1 MSTNNNTSNKS
12 VNDHSNSNSKMVFSY
27 KLGNS
32 ESFYG
37 SFENKFD
44 GYQNYL
50 PIYDKFFVL
59 NESNYDKVTLNNN
72 CSIEKLEDEIKE
84 NIYNCKILS
93 DSESN
98 ELTPVFFK
106 YSPLVDPIK
115 FMGGEEDKSPLPLFQ
130 DQSDKNNI
138 AYVDG
143 FFYFLSSKLLESHNF
158 TNGNL
163 FYGQH
168 LTIKKE
174 LEVNISDEIEYL
186 VSRDYFNE
194 NKEQF
199 KISEEFYNCVETF
212 VSNKNKR
219 KICIDNTTSVQNILN
234 DAIENIDD
242 YEHMSELNEV
252 FLNSTN
258 GDNTNSDNTNGDN
271 TNGDITSDLIF
282 ESSVENSKNNTKS
295 TNSTNSYDS
304 NSEDDSEC
312 SDDEDGNSEYSE
324 YSNSEND
331 SESQVSASDDE
342 SETEP
347 PKIVARLSDFPIN
360 MIGLECYVD
369 TLDSYIA
376 ECDIDNNELTCIL
389 LQVIFTLIGYQR
401 AFNFVHNDLHTNNIM
416 YIPTEYDY
424 IFYKYEGQNYKVK
437 TYGKIWKIIDY
448 GRATYQFNGEQM
460 FSSSFGPKGDAATQY
475 NCEPYYN
482 PKKKPVDIN
491 YSFDLCRLACS
502 LYEDLFGDDVV
513 DREDLNPIENVILDW
528 CLDYKGRN
536 VLIKN
541 NGEER
546 YEDFKLY
553 KMIARTVHDH
563 VPKAQLSRDIFSQHI
578 TKNTK
583 MKKGKT
589 KMVVNIDLIPSY
601 VERIF

>member
-1 MSTNNNTSNKS
+1 MSTNNT
-12 VNDHSNSNSKMVFSY
+12 NDATNHTVDNDSKMTFSY

-32 ESFYG
+32 EAIYG
-37 SFENKFD
+37 AFGNKFD

-50 PIYDKFFVL
+50 PIYEKFFVL
-59 NESNYDKVTLNNN
+59 NDENYNKVTLNSNYTIKN
-72 CSIEKLEDEIKE
+72 LDTEIKE
-84 NIYNCKILS
+84 NIYLCKTNS
-93 DSESN
+93 DAN
-98 ELTPVFFK
+98 ETPVFFK
-106 YSPLVDPIK
+106 YSPLIDPVK
-115 FMGGEEDKSPLPLFQ
+115 FMGGEEDKVPLPLFQ
-130 DQSDKNNI
+130 DDSDKNNV

-174 LEVNISDEIEYL
+174 LEVDISDEIEYL
-186 VSRDYFNE
+186 VSRNHFNE
-194 NKEQF
+194 NKKQF
-199 KISEEFYNCVETF
+199 NISEEFYDCVETF

-219 KICIDNTTSVQNILN
+219 KICIDNSQDVQNIL
-234 DAIENIDD
+234 DDSIESIDN
-242 YEHMSELNEV
+242 YEHMNEINEV
-252 FLNSTN
+252 FLNHTNENSTN
-258 GDNTNSDNTNGDN
+258 DNL
-271 TNGDITSDLIF
+271 DITNLVF
-282 ESSVENSKNNTKS
+282 ESSIKNTKTNTQS
-295 TNSTNSYDS
+295 TDSYDS
-304 NSEDDSEC
+304 NSEDDSESGDENSDS
-312 SDDEDGNSEYSE
+312 SDDDIEGDKLNNSED
-324 YSNSEND
+324 D
-331 SESQVSASDDE
+331 SESEDSLSDNE
-342 SETEP
+342 SEV
-347 PKIVARLSDFPIN
+347 PKIVARLSDIPIN

-369 TLDSYIA
+369 TLDSYIS
-376 ECDIDNNELTCIL
+376 ECDIDNDEMTCIL
-389 LQVIFTLIGYQR
+389 LQVIFTLIGYQQ

-424 IFYKYEGQNYKVK
+424 IFYKYKGQNYKVK

-448 GRATYQFNGEQM
+448 GRATYQFNGELM
-460 FSSSFGPKGDAATQY
+460 FSSSFGPKGDAVTQY

-482 PKKKPVDIN
+482 PKKKSVDIN

-513 DREDLNPIENVILDW
+513 DRTELNPIENVIVDW

-563 VPKAQLSRDIFSQHI
+563 VPKKQLSRDIFKDHI

-589 KMVVNIDLIPSY
+589 KMVVNIDNIPSY
-601 VERIF
+601 VERVF

>member
-1 MSTNNNTSNKS
+1 MATNNFDNNKA
-12 VNDHSNSNSKMVFSY
+12 NDNNHLKLGFSY

-32 ESFYG
+32 ETVYG
-37 SFENKFD
+37 DNASDFD

-50 PIYDKFFVL
+50 PIYDKFFVMDET
-59 NESNYDKVTLNNN
+59 NCNKITLN
-72 CSIEKLEDEIKE
+72 STYAIISLDTKIKE
-84 NIYNCKILS
+84 NIYLCKTK
-93 DSESN
+93 SETESI

-106 YSPLVDPIK
+106 YSPLIDPIK
-115 FMGGEEDKSPLPLFQ
+115 YMGGEEEISPLPQFQ
-130 DQSDKNNI
+130 DAADKNNV

-143 FFYFLSSKLLESHNF
+143 FFYFLSSKLLKGHNF

-174 LEVNISDEIEYL
+174 LEIDISDEIEYL
-186 VSRDYFNE
+186 VSRDHFND
-194 NKEQF
+194 NKHQF
-199 KISEEFYNCVETF
+199 NISEEFYNCIESF
-212 VSNKNKR
+212 SNKNKR
-219 KICIDNTTSVQNILN
+219 RLCIEISSKDENLL
-234 DAIENIDD
+234 DDLIENIDN

-252 FLNSTN
+252 FLSNAN
-258 GDNTNSDNTNGDN
+258 ANADADADANT
-271 TNGDITSDLIF
+271 LIF
-282 ESSVENSKNNTKS
+282 ESPMSKKNTRSDTK
-295 TNSTNSYDS
+295 STNSYDS
-304 NSEDDSEC
+304 ESEDDSE
-312 SDDEDGNSEYSE
+312 DETNIVNSEIDSDG
-324 YSNSEND
+324 SDGSD
-331 SESQVSASDDE
+331 SEGSSDDE
-342 SETEP
+342 SEA
-347 PKIVARLSDFPIN
+347 PKIVARLPEFPVN

-369 TLDSYIA
+369 TLDSYIS
-376 ECDIDNNELTCIL
+376 ECDIDNDEMTCIL
-389 LQVIFTLIGYQR
+389 LQVIFTLIGYQK

-424 IFYKYEGQNYKVK
+424 IFYKYGGQNYKVK

-460 FSSSFGPKGDAATQY
+460 FSSSFAPKGDAATQY

-513 DREDLNPIENVILDW
+513 DRCDLNPIENVILDW

-563 VPKAQLSRDIFSQHI
+563 VPKNQLSRDIFSQHI

-589 KMVVNIDLIPSY
+589 KIVINIDLIPSY
-601 VERIF
+601 VERVF

>member
-1 MSTNNNTSNKS
+1 MSTNNT
-12 VNDHSNSNSKMVFSY
+12 NDATNHTVDNESKMTFSY

-32 ESFYG
+32 EAIYG
-37 SFENKFD
+37 AFGNKFD

-59 NESNYDKVTLNNN
+59 NDENYNKVTLNSNYTIKN
-72 CSIEKLEDEIKE
+72 LDTEIKE
-84 NIYNCKILS
+84 NIYLCKTNS
-93 DSESN
+93 DAN
-98 ELTPVFFK
+98 ATPVFFK
-106 YSPLVDPIK
+106 YSPLVDPVK
-115 FMGGEEDKSPLPLFQ
+115 FMGGEEDKVPLPLFK
-130 DQSDKNNI
+130 DDSDKNNV

-174 LEVNISDEIEYL
+174 LEVDISDEIEYL
-186 VSRDYFNE
+186 VSRNHFNE
-194 NKEQF
+194 NKKQF
-199 KISEEFYNCVETF
+199 NISEEFYDCVETF
-212 VSNKNKR
+212 VSNKHKR
-219 KICIDNTTSVQNILN
+219 KICIDNSQDVQNIL
-234 DAIENIDD
+234 DDSIESIDN
-242 YEHMSELNEV
+242 YEHMNEINEV
-252 FLNSTN
+252 FLNHTNENSTN
-258 GDNTNSDNTNGDN
+258 DNL
-271 TNGDITSDLIF
+271 DITNLVF
-282 ESSVENSKNNTKS
+282 ESSIKNTKTNTQS
-295 TNSTNSYDS
+295 TDSYDS
-304 NSEDDSEC
+304 NSEDDSESGDENSDS
-312 SDDEDGNSEYSE
+312 SDDDIEGDKLNNSED
-324 YSNSEND
+324 D
-331 SESQVSASDDE
+331 SESEDSLSDNE
-342 SETEP
+342 SEV
-347 PKIVARLSDFPIN
+347 PKIVARLSDIPIN

-369 TLDSYIA
+369 TLDSYIS
-376 ECDIDNNELTCIL
+376 ECDIDNDEMTCIL
-389 LQVIFTLIGYQR
+389 LQVIFTLIGYQQ

-424 IFYKYEGQNYKVK
+424 IFYKYKGQNYKVK

-448 GRATYQFNGEQM
+448 GRATYQFNGELM
-460 FSSSFGPKGDAATQY
+460 FSSSFGPKGDAVTQY

-482 PKKKPVDIN
+482 PKKKSVDIN

-513 DREDLNPIENVILDW
+513 DRTELNPIENVIVDW

-563 VPKAQLSRDIFSQHI
+563 VPKKQLSRDIFKDHI

-583 MKKGKT
+583 LKKGKT
-589 KMVVNIDLIPSY
+589 KMVVNIDNIPSY
-601 VERIF
+601 VERVF

>member
-1 MSTNNNTSNKS
+1 M
-12 VNDHSNSNSKMVFSY
+12 F
-27 KLGNS
+27 
-32 ESFYG
+32 
-37 SFENKFD
+37 
-44 GYQNYL
+44 QA
-50 PIYDKFFVL
+50 
-59 NESNYDKVTLNNN
+59 
-72 CSIEKLEDEIKE
+72 
-84 NIYNCKILS
+84 
-93 DSESN
+93 
-98 ELTPVFFK
+98 PV
-106 YSPLVDPIK
+106 
-115 FMGGEEDKSPLPLFQ
+115 
-130 DQSDKNNI
+130 DKNNI

-143 FFYFLSSKLLESHNF
+143 FFYFLSSKLLESHRF

-174 LEVNISDEIEYL
+174 LEVDISDEIEYL
-186 VSRDYFNE
+186 VSRDHFNS
-194 NKEQF
+194 NKELYN
-199 KISEEFYNCVETF
+199 ISEEFYDYVETF
-212 VSNKNKR
+212 VSNKHKR
-219 KICIDNTTSVQNILN
+219 KICIDNTTNVESVLN
-234 DAIENIDD
+234 DVVESIDN

-252 FLNSTN
+252 FIDSTLNNDTTNST
-258 GDNTNSDNTNGDN
+258 TNSD
-271 TNGDITSDLIF
+271 ISSDLIF

-295 TNSTNSYDS
+295 TNSTDSYDS
-304 NSEDDSEC
+304 NSEDDS
-312 SDDEDGNSEYSE
+312 DEDGDSICSIASDYIDSDEANTE
-324 YSNSEND
+324 
-331 SESQVSASDDE
+331 SESE
-342 SETEP
+342 SETESEP
-347 PKIVARLSDFPIN
+347 PKIVARLSKFPIN

-376 ECDIDNNELTCIL
+376 ECDIDNDELTCIL
-389 LQVIFTLIGYQR
+389 LQVIFTLIGYQK

-448 GRATYQFNGEQM
+448 GRATYQFNGQQM
-460 FSSSFGPKGDAATQY
+460 FSSSFGPEGDAVTQY

-482 PKKKPVDIN
+482 PKKKTVPVN

-502 LYEDLFGDDVV
+502 LYEDLFGNDVV
-513 DREDLNPIENVILDW
+513 DREDLNPIENIILDW

-546 YEDFKLY
+546 YEEFKLY

-583 MKKGKT
+583 MKNGKT
-589 KMVVNIDLIPSY
+589 KTVVNIDTIPSY
-601 VERIF
+601 VDRVC

>member
-1 MSTNNNTSNKS
+1 MSTNNNTSNES
-12 VNDHSNSNSKMVFSY
+12 VNDHSNSDSKMVFSY

-37 SFENKFD
+37 DFESKFD

-59 NESNYDKVTLNNN
+59 SESNYNKVTLNNKY
-72 CSIEKLEDEIKE
+72 SIEKLEDKIKE
-84 NIYNCKILS
+84 NIYNCKIMS
-93 DSESN
+93 ENDSTES
-98 ELTPVFFK
+98 TPVFFK
-106 YSPLVDPIK
+106 YSPLVDPVKI
-115 FMGGEEDKSPLPLFQ
+115 MGGEEDKCPLPLFQ

-174 LEVNISDEIEYL
+174 LEVDISDEIEYL

-194 NKEQF
+194 NKESF
-199 KISEEFYNCVETF
+199 NISQEFYDYIETA

-219 KICIDNTTSVQNILN
+219 RLHIDRDDSDNNLNVLNLLNDTVESIDNYQNMTEI
-234 DAIENIDD
+234 
-242 YEHMSELNEV
+242 NEV
-252 FLNSTN
+252 FIANETLDVCTEQN
-258 GDNTNSDNTNGDN
+258 
-271 TNGDITSDLIF
+271 LIF
-282 ESSVENSKNNTKS
+282 ESSFEKSNTEK
-295 TNSTNSYDS
+295 TNSTTSSYDS
-304 NSEDDSEC
+304 NSEDDS
-312 SDDEDGNSEYSE
+312 DDNNSANTDDEYSE
-324 YSNSEND
+324 NSLSDDD
-331 SESQVSASDDE
+331 SEGSDLDSDNE
-342 SETEP
+342 SEV

-389 LQVIFTLIGYQR
+389 LQVIFTLIGYQK

-424 IFYKYEGQNYKVK
+424 IFYKYEGHNYKVK

-482 PKKKPVDIN
+482 PKKKPLDVN

-563 VPKAQLSRDIFSQHI
+563 IPKAQLSRDIFSQHI

-589 KMVVNIDLIPSY
+589 KMVVNIDVIPSY
-601 VERIF
+601 VERVF

>member
-1 MSTNNNTSNKS
+1 MSTNNFSK
-12 VNDHSNSNSKMVFSY
+12 NDTNDKNHSKLAFSY
-27 KLGNS
+27 KLGNT
-32 ESFYG
+32 ETVYG
-37 SFENKFD
+37 DHASNFD

-50 PIYDKFFVL
+50 PIYDKFFVMDET
-59 NESNYDKVTLNNN
+59 NCNKITLNSTYAITN
-72 CSIEKLEDEIKE
+72 LETKIKE
-84 NIYNCKILS
+84 NIYLCKTKS
-93 DSESN
+93 KTESI

-106 YSPLVDPIK
+106 YSPLIDPIK
-115 FMGGEEDKSPLPLFQ
+115 YMGGEEEILPLPQFQ
-130 DQSDKNNI
+130 DASDKNNV

-143 FFYFLSSKLLESHNF
+143 FFYFLSSKLLEAHNF

-174 LEVNISDEIEYL
+174 LEVDISDEIEYL
-186 VSRDYFNE
+186 VTRDNFNK
-194 NKEQF
+194 NKTSF
-199 KISEEFYNCVETF
+199 NISEEFYNSIETF

-219 KICIDNTTSVQNILN
+219 RLCIETTSKDENILGDSIESIDN
-234 DAIENIDD
+234 
-242 YEHMSELNEV
+242 YEHMNELNEV
-252 FLNSTN
+252 FLSSNSNNNSTTTN
-258 GDNTNSDNTNGDN
+258 DANDASTTNT
-271 TNGDITSDLIF
+271 LIF
-282 ESSVENSKNNTKS
+282 ESSTNKNDS
-295 TNSTNSYDS
+295 RDDTNSTNSYDS
-304 NSEDDSEC
+304 DSEDDT
-312 SDDEDGNSEYSE
+312 DDDANFA
-324 YSNSEND
+324 NSEND
-331 SESQVSASDDE
+331 SDGSDNSEFDSNSEGSSDDE
-342 SETEP
+342 SEV
-347 PKIVARLSDFPIN
+347 PKIVARLADFPIN

-369 TLDSYIA
+369 TLDSYIS
-376 ECDIDNNELTCIL
+376 ECDIDNDEMTCIL
-389 LQVIFTLIGYQR
+389 LQVIFTLIGYQK

-424 IFYKYEGQNYKVK
+424 VFYKYEGHNYKVK

-460 FSSSFGPKGDAATQY
+460 FSSSFAPKGDAATQY

-513 DREDLNPIENVILDW
+513 DRRDLNPIENVIVDW

-546 YEDFKLY
+546 YEEFKLY

-563 VPKAQLSRDIFSQHI
+563 VPKKQLSREIFNQHI

-589 KMVVNIDLIPSY
+589 KIVVNIDNIPSY
-601 VERIF
+601 VERVF